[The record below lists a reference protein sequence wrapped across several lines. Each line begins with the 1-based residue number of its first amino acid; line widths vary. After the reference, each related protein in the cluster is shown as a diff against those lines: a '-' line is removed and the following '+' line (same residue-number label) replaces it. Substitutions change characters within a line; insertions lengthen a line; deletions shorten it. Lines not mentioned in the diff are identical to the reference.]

1 MSTALVVI
9 TTTCLLPVF
18 TLIGVFVGHK
28 ITIKSQYNN
37 HEQQN
42 NRSL

>member
-1 MSTALVVI
+1 MSTALIVI

-28 ITIKSQYNN
+28 ITIKSQNPN
-37 HEQQN
+37 EQN

>member
-28 ITIKSQYNN
+28 LTIKSQKNN